1 MESQLFSASVLN
13 MSCCYCSFDLTM
25 SSPLPLSF
33 SPPCPSP
40 SSGTVRL
47 IQRVAFVS
55 RVLKI
60 VNTRTIDTEYVCT
73 RTSLSVLA
81 PLSLT
86 LSLFLSLSL
95 LRCLLLVV
103 VDAVIVVIQRPGH
116 QTYIAHS
123 INPPGI
129 AAKRCV
135 LQSLT
140 TPLPTNPSIH
150 FALGESIEKL
160 ASRND
165 R

>member
-1 MESQLFSASVLN
+1 

-25 SSPLPLSF
+25 SP
-33 SPPCPSP
+33 PPCPSP

-47 IQRVAFVS
+47 IQRVASVS
-55 RVLKI
+55 RVLKT

-81 PLSLT
+81 PLSLSLT

-116 QTYIAHS
+116 QTYTAHS

>member
-33 SPPCPSP
+33 SPPPVLPLPPCPSP

-47 IQRVAFVS
+47 IQRVASVS
-55 RVLKI
+55 HVLKI

-116 QTYIAHS
+116 QTYTAHS

-140 TPLPTNPSIH
+140 TPLPTNPSILH
-150 FALGESIEKL
+150 
-160 ASRND
+160 
-165 R
+165 